1 MAYNTN
7 NPLGSN
13 DFRDL
18 SDNAT
23 NFDLYSSG
31 PQPSYPNRFGQ
42 LKLSIEGMRQQF
54 LSAQDGRDAQFQDF
68 LINSGYQDIGDY
80 GAGLTITARNQIFRR
95 SGISYRVAGTTTIPY
110 TTTGVWED
118 ESSNFVVVGDNS
130 LRQDLGLPTGAELIG
145 TTQGPLNLLIPRLAQ
160 VVSTRAELLALTTPP
175 TGAIYVS
182 GKTTPGD
189 PAAGYFLV
197 DLTDTT
203 SADDGGVTWTLGG
216 PSDPRYKRIYQ
227 GSVDAGWFG
236 AKYDGTTDDSAA
248 VQLCVNYCLSFQ
260 RAKSMLISGRA
271 RLAASVKIDRLVDN
285 TYSEFLIHGLG
296 EGAGFYATTNVV
308 MFDSN
313 LAITTDPRS
322 EWVTFKDLQFE
333 ASSVGLSVYVM
344 SKAFLRI
351 KNINCNYRL
360 LRYCSST
367 IYMQTHHFLAV
378 NIRNTPNPFIDTNG
392 SYDIKLLLSVA
403 ENCNGFLRSIS
414 TATGTVGIIIADSVV
429 EGVQTTFF
437 TGTGIH
443 GFQYRGI
450 HSEGNFSPE
459 LNFWGGGL
467 RNHSVMVEACYVIN
481 PAGPMVAHGPTDCAL
496 SVANYVENAFHST
509 VGQCTE
515 FDSIGDFAGTLSDFP
530 LSTKIG
536 SHRSK
541 TPAIFRSGVG
551 VTVSP
556 VLPGDM
562 VLQFTSNTQA
572 TIKAMGSDSVV
583 RSGNITLA

>member
-1 MAYNTN
+1 MPYATL

-18 SDNAT
+18 SDNAVA
-23 NFDLYSSG
+23 FDYYANG
-31 PQPSYPNRFGQ
+31 PQPTYPNRFGQ

-54 LSAQDGRDAQFQDF
+54 LSAQDGREAQFQDF

-95 SGISYRVAGTTTIPY
+95 AGVGYRVAGTTTIPY
-110 TTTGVWED
+110 TTTGVWAD
-118 ESSNFVVVGDNS
+118 ESSKFVVVGDNS

-145 TTQGPLNLLIPRLAQ
+145 TTEGPLNLLIPRLAQ
-160 VVSTRAELLALTTPP
+160 VVSTRAALLALSTPP

-182 GKTTPGD
+182 GRATPGD
-189 PAAGYFLV
+189 AGAGYFRY
-197 DLTDTT
+197 DSTDTT
-203 SADDGGVTWTLGG
+203 SADDGGCVWTAGG
-216 PSDPRYKRIYQ
+216 VSPRYKRIYQ
-227 GSVDAGWFG
+227 GSVNAGWFG
-236 AKYDGTTDDSAA
+236 AKYDAATDDTPA

-260 RAKSMLISGRA
+260 RAKSMLITGRA
-271 RLAASVKIDRLVDN
+271 RLGTSVKIDRLVDN
-285 TYSEFLIHGLG
+285 TFSEFMIHGQG
-296 EGAGFYATTNVV
+296 DGAGFYATTNVV

-333 ASSVGLSVYVM
+333 AASVGLSVYVM

-403 ENCNGFLRSIS
+403 ENCNGFLRSVS
-414 TATGTVGIIIADSVV
+414 TATGTVGIVIADSVI

-459 LNFWGGGL
+459 LNFWGGSL
-467 RNHSVMVEACYVIN
+467 RNHTTLVQGCYVIN
-481 PAGPMVAHGPTDCAL
+481 PDGPMVAHGPTDCAL
-496 SVANYVENAFHST
+496 SVSNYVQNAFHAS
-509 VGQCTE
+509 VAQCTE

-536 SHRSK
+536 SIRTKS
-541 TPAIFRSGVG
+541 PAIFRSGVG

-556 VLPGDM
+556 TLPGDM

-583 RSGNITLA
+583 RSGNIALA

>member
-1 MAYNTN
+1 MAYNTL
-7 NPLGSN
+7 NPLGSK
-13 DFRDL
+13 DPRDL
-18 SDNAT
+18 YDNAT
-23 NFDLYSSG
+23 NFDYYANGLD
-31 PQPSYPNRFGQ
+31 PAYPNRFGQ

-54 LSAQDGRDAQFQDF
+54 LSAQDGREAQFQDF

-80 GAGLTITARNQIFRR
+80 GAGLTITARNQVFNR
-95 SGISYRVAGTTTIPY
+95 SGVTYRISGDTTIPY
-110 TTTGVWED
+110 TLTGDWAT
-118 ESSNFVVVGDNS
+118 ESSKFVIVGDNS
-130 LRQDLGLPTGAELIG
+130 LRQDLGAPTGAQLIG
-145 TTQGPLNLLIPRLAQ
+145 TTSGPLNLLIPRLAQ
-160 VVSTRAELLALTTPP
+160 VVSTRADLLALTTPP

-182 GKTTPGD
+182 GKEAAGD
-189 PAAGYFLV
+189 PAAGYFLY
-197 DLTDTT
+197 DSTDTST
-203 SADDGGVTWTLGG
+203 PDDGGCVWTAGG
-216 PSDPRYKRIYQ
+216 VSPRYKRIYQ
-227 GSVDAGWFG
+227 GSVNAGWFG
-236 AKYDGTTDDSAA
+236 AKYDAATDDTQA

-260 RAKSMLISGRA
+260 RAKSMLITGRA
-271 RLAASVKIDRLVDN
+271 RLATSVKIDRLVDN
-285 TYSEFLIHGLG
+285 TFSEFMIHGQG
-296 EGAGFYATTNVV
+296 DGAGFYATTNVV

-333 ASSVGLSVYVM
+333 AASVGLSVYVM

-414 TATGTVGIIIADSVV
+414 LVTGTVGIVIADSVI

-459 LNFWGGGL
+459 LNFWGGSL
-467 RNHSVMVEACYVIN
+467 RNHTTLVEGCYVIN

-496 SVANYVENAFHST
+496 SVSNYVQNAFHSS
-509 VGQCTE
+509 VAQCTE

-556 VLPGDM
+556 TLPGDM